1 MRGQI
6 IDAIFDRMASDPN
19 VFFLTA
25 DMGINLVE
33 KFAEKY
39 PTRFLNVGIAEQNL
53 VGVSAGLANLG
64 FRPFAY
70 TISNFAVLRC
80 FEQIRND
87 VGIHD
92 YPIVLLGTSTGYD
105 NAPLGP
111 THHII
116 DDWGALKSI
125 PEIDIYCPS
134 SVSYA
139 GFLIDHL
146 LSAGRPAYVRIPK
159 GAFKAPGSTEH
170 VVLLPGTKQATIVA
184 SYGTPA
190 QDCLAAQS
198 RDPTLAVLVVNR
210 LRPLDDERIAQALR
224 PYQRI
229 IVVEDHFPSTGLYGS
244 LCEVLVRHR
253 MTGRLESL
261 APRDYTLDVG
271 TSNGYFHRKYGFDAD
286 GILAAVADRA
296 AAIPS

>member
-6 IDAIFDRMASDPN
+6 IDAVFERMASNPD

-25 DMGINLVE
+25 DMGINLIE
-33 KFAEKY
+33 KFSEKY

-70 TISNFAVLRC
+70 TISNFAVHRC

-87 VGIHD
+87 IGIHD

-116 DDWGALKSI
+116 DDWGALKAI

-139 GFLIDHL
+139 GFLVDHL
-146 LSAGRPAYVRIPK
+146 LSTARPAYVRIPK
-159 GAFKAPGSTEH
+159 GAYRTPDSFEH
-170 VVLLPGTKQATIVA
+170 FVLLPGAQSRTILV

-190 QDCLAAQS
+190 QECLAAQS
-198 RDPTLAVLVVNR
+198 RDSSLSVLVVNR
-210 LRPLDDERIAQALR
+210 LRPLDDEKLADVLR
-224 PYQRI
+224 PYHRI
-229 IVVEDHFPSTGLYGS
+229 IVVEDHFPSAGLYGS
-244 LCEVLVRHR
+244 LCEVLVRHSV
-253 MTGRLESL
+253 TGRLHSL

-271 TSNGYFHRKYGFDAD
+271 TSNAYFHRKYGMDVE
-286 GILAAVADRA
+286 GILAAVERWACD
-296 AAIPS
+296 